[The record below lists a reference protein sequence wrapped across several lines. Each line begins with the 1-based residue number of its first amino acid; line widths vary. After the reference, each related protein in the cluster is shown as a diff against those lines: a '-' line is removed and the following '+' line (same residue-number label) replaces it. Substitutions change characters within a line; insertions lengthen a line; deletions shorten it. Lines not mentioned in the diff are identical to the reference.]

1 MLLNRE
7 NKENRQVVLTIQVER
22 DPWEK
27 ALNEAYEQSKNLFK
41 KEDGSLPT
49 RQEMEEK
56 HGADVFY
63 QDAVNS
69 TFPVALV
76 EAVRQED
83 ISVAGAPELSVE
95 SIGPDGY
102 VFTALIDLYPEVKLG
117 QYKGLSAPRPTVELS
132 DDDATAAIEEY
143 LQNHLAEEHP
153 KKAAMGDEVV
163 LDFEGFVNGVPFDG
177 GKAENYSLEIGS
189 GSFVPGFEDQLIGMK
204 AGDENDIN
212 ITFPEDYHAELAG
225 KAVVF
230 HVKINEVKAK
240 DVPAMDDEFAK
251 DVSEFDTLKE
261 LKADLKKKIT
271 EEREASAKQAFED
284 ELMRQV
290 AENITCDVPQAM
302 VDTQAHRFVDNF
314 KMQIQSQG
322 IPYDQYLKITGMEE
336 SKLFEDAKEPALR
349 QVRLDV
355 ALTEI
360 IKVENIE
367 ATDEDVEKEY
377 ASMSEVRHG
386 RGDREEVPDPRG
398 GGGPGEDP
406 EGHRRGHR
414 ECHRH
419 QARGA

>member
-7 NKENRQVVLTIQVER
+7 NKENRQVVLTIQVEQE
-22 DPWEK
+22 PWEK

-132 DDDATAAIEEY
+132 DDDVTAAIEEY

-163 LDFEGFVNGVPFDG
+163 LDFEGFVNGVPFEG
-177 GKAENYSLEIGS
+177 GKAEQYPLLLGS
-189 GSFVPGFEDQLIGMK
+189 GYFIPGFEEQVAGM
-204 AGDENDIN
+204 AVGDERDIAV
-212 ITFPEDYHAELAG
+212 TFPAQYAPELAG
-225 KAVVF
+225 KDAIF
-230 HVKINEVKAK
+230 HIKVHKITRRVKPV
-240 DVPAMDDEFAK
+240 MGDDFAK
-251 DVSEFDTLKE
+251 AQGFADASALRRSIMEQAVRAKQQEATDTYADALVQQVIAGMEVDIPERMVTCQLDGLMRDLEQQLMQQGATMDAYLEMAGLTRDDLRRQAESSARAAVEFELAMTEIARQENIQFTDAELEEKYTQMSALYGMTPDQLKQSLPIE
-261 LKADLKKKIT
+261 RLTHDLRLARARAIIVD
-271 EEREASAKQAFED
+271 SAKQ
-284 ELMRQV
+284 
-290 AENITCDVPQAM
+290 I
-302 VDTQAHRFVDNF
+302 
-314 KMQIQSQG
+314 
-322 IPYDQYLKITGMEE
+322 
-336 SKLFEDAKEPALR
+336 
-349 QVRLDV
+349 
-355 ALTEI
+355 
-360 IKVENIE
+360 
-367 ATDEDVEKEY
+367 
-377 ASMSEVRHG
+377 
-386 RGDREEVPDPRG
+386 
-398 GGGPGEDP
+398 
-406 EGHRRGHR
+406 
-414 ECHRH
+414 
-419 QARGA
+419 

>member
-95 SIGPDGY
+95 SIGPNGY

-132 DDDATAAIEEY
+132 DDDVTAAIEEY

-163 LDFEGFVNGVPFDG
+163 LDFEGFVNGVPFEG
-177 GKAENYSLEIGS
+177 GKAEQYPLLLGS
-189 GSFVPGFEDQLIGMK
+189 GYFIPGFEEQVAGM
-204 AGDENDIN
+204 AVGDERDIAV
-212 ITFPEDYHAELAG
+212 TFPAQYAPELAG
-225 KAVVF
+225 KDAVF
-230 HVKINEVKAK
+230 HIKVHKITRRVKPV
-240 DVPAMDDEFAK
+240 MDDAFAK
-251 DVSEFDTLKE
+251 AQGFADASALRRSIMEQAVRAKQQEATDAFADALVQQVIAGMEVDIPERMVTCQLDGLMRDLEQQLMQQGATMDAYLEMAGITRDDLRRQAESSARAAVEFELAMTEIARRENIQFTDAELEEKYTQMSALYGMTPDQLKQSLPIE
-261 LKADLKKKIT
+261 RLTHDLRLARARAIIVD
-271 EEREASAKQAFED
+271 SAKQ
-284 ELMRQV
+284 
-290 AENITCDVPQAM
+290 I
-302 VDTQAHRFVDNF
+302 
-314 KMQIQSQG
+314 
-322 IPYDQYLKITGMEE
+322 
-336 SKLFEDAKEPALR
+336 
-349 QVRLDV
+349 
-355 ALTEI
+355 
-360 IKVENIE
+360 
-367 ATDEDVEKEY
+367 
-377 ASMSEVRHG
+377 
-386 RGDREEVPDPRG
+386 
-398 GGGPGEDP
+398 
-406 EGHRRGHR
+406 
-414 ECHRH
+414 
-419 QARGA
+419 

>member
-49 RQEMEEK
+49 RQEIEEK
-56 HGADVFY
+56 HRADVFY

-132 DDDATAAIEEY
+132 DDDVTAAIEEY

-163 LDFEGFVNGVPFDG
+163 LDFEGFVNGVPFEG
-177 GKAENYSLEIGS
+177 GKAEQYPLLLGS
-189 GSFVPGFEDQLIGMK
+189 GYFIPGFEEQVAGM
-204 AGDENDIN
+204 AVGDERDIAV
-212 ITFPEDYHAELAG
+212 TFPAQYAPELAG
-225 KAVVF
+225 KDAVF
-230 HVKINEVKAK
+230 HIKVHKITRRVKPV
-240 DVPAMDDEFAK
+240 MDDAFAK
-251 DVSEFDTLKE
+251 AQGFADASALRRSIMEQAVRAKQQEATDAYADALVQQVIAGMEVDIPERMVTCQLDGLMRDLEQQLMQQGATMDAYLEMAGITRDDLRRQAESSARAAVEFELAMTEIARRENIQFTDAELEEKYTQMSALYGMTPDQLKQSLPIE
-261 LKADLKKKIT
+261 RLTHDLRLARARAIIVD
-271 EEREASAKQAFED
+271 SAKQ
-284 ELMRQV
+284 
-290 AENITCDVPQAM
+290 I
-302 VDTQAHRFVDNF
+302 
-314 KMQIQSQG
+314 
-322 IPYDQYLKITGMEE
+322 
-336 SKLFEDAKEPALR
+336 
-349 QVRLDV
+349 
-355 ALTEI
+355 
-360 IKVENIE
+360 
-367 ATDEDVEKEY
+367 
-377 ASMSEVRHG
+377 
-386 RGDREEVPDPRG
+386 
-398 GGGPGEDP
+398 
-406 EGHRRGHR
+406 
-414 ECHRH
+414 
-419 QARGA
+419 

>member
-132 DDDATAAIEEY
+132 DDDVTAAIEEY

-153 KKAAMGDEVV
+153 KNAAMGDEVV
-163 LDFEGFVNGVPFDG
+163 IDFEGFLDGVPFEG
-177 GKAENYSLEIGS
+177 GKGEQQPLLLGS
-189 GSFVPGFEDQLIGMK
+189 GYFIPGFEEQVAGM
-204 AGDENDIN
+204 AVGDERDIAV
-212 ITFPEDYHAELAG
+212 TFPAQYAPELAG
-225 KAVVF
+225 KDAVF
-230 HVKINEVKAK
+230 HIKVHKITRRVKPV
-240 DVPAMDDEFAK
+240 MDDAFAK
-251 DVSEFDTLKE
+251 AQGFADASALRRSIMEQAVRAKQQEATDAYADALVQQVIAGMEVDIPERMVTCQLDGLMRDLEQQLMQQGATMDAYLEMAGITRDDLRRQAESSARAAVEFELAMTEIARRENIQFTDAELEEKYTQMSALYGMTPDQLKQSLPIE
-261 LKADLKKKIT
+261 RLTHDLRLARARAIIVD
-271 EEREASAKQAFED
+271 SAKQ
-284 ELMRQV
+284 
-290 AENITCDVPQAM
+290 I
-302 VDTQAHRFVDNF
+302 
-314 KMQIQSQG
+314 
-322 IPYDQYLKITGMEE
+322 
-336 SKLFEDAKEPALR
+336 
-349 QVRLDV
+349 
-355 ALTEI
+355 
-360 IKVENIE
+360 
-367 ATDEDVEKEY
+367 
-377 ASMSEVRHG
+377 
-386 RGDREEVPDPRG
+386 
-398 GGGPGEDP
+398 
-406 EGHRRGHR
+406 
-414 ECHRH
+414 
-419 QARGA
+419 

>member
-95 SIGPDGY
+95 SIGPNGY

-132 DDDATAAIEEY
+132 DDDVTAAIEEY

-163 LDFEGFVNGVPFDG
+163 LDFEGFVNGVPFEG
-177 GKAENYSLEIGS
+177 GKAEQYPLLLGS
-189 GSFVPGFEDQLIGMK
+189 GYFIPGFEEQVAGM
-204 AGDENDIN
+204 AVGDERDIAV
-212 ITFPEDYHAELAG
+212 TFPAQYAPELAG
-225 KAVVF
+225 KDAVF
-230 HVKINEVKAK
+230 HIKVHKITRRVKPVMDDAFAKAQGFADASALRRSIMEQAVRAK
-240 DVPAMDDEFAK
+240 QQEAMDAFADALVQQVIAGMEVDIPERMVTCQLDGLMRDLEQQLMQQGATMDAYLEMAGITRDDLRRQAESSARAAVEFELAMTEIARRENIQFTDAELEEK
-251 DVSEFDTLKE
+251 YTQMSALYGMTPDQLKQSLPIE
-261 LKADLKKKIT
+261 RLTHDLRLARARAIIVD
-271 EEREASAKQAFED
+271 SAKQ
-284 ELMRQV
+284 
-290 AENITCDVPQAM
+290 I
-302 VDTQAHRFVDNF
+302 
-314 KMQIQSQG
+314 
-322 IPYDQYLKITGMEE
+322 
-336 SKLFEDAKEPALR
+336 
-349 QVRLDV
+349 
-355 ALTEI
+355 
-360 IKVENIE
+360 
-367 ATDEDVEKEY
+367 
-377 ASMSEVRHG
+377 
-386 RGDREEVPDPRG
+386 
-398 GGGPGEDP
+398 
-406 EGHRRGHR
+406 
-414 ECHRH
+414 
-419 QARGA
+419 

>member
-76 EAVRQED
+76 ETVRQED

-132 DDDATAAIEEY
+132 DDDVTAAIEEY

-163 LDFEGFVNGVPFDG
+163 LDFEGFVNGVPFEG
-177 GKAENYSLEIGS
+177 GKAEQYPLLLGS
-189 GSFVPGFEDQLIGMK
+189 GYFIPGFEEQVAGM
-204 AGDENDIN
+204 AVGDERDIAV
-212 ITFPEDYHAELAG
+212 TFPAQYAPELAG
-225 KAVVF
+225 KDAVF
-230 HVKINEVKAK
+230 HIKVHKITRRVKPV
-240 DVPAMDDEFAK
+240 MGDDFAK
-251 DVSEFDTLKE
+251 AQGFADASALRRSIMEQAVRAKQQEATDAYADTLVQQVIAGMEVDIPERMVTCQLDGLMRDLEQQLMQQGATMDAYLEMAGITRDDLRRQAESSARAAVEFE
-261 LKADLKKKIT
+261 LAMTEIARRENIQFTDAELEEKYTQMSALYGMTPDQLKQSLPIERLTHDLRLARARAIIVD
-271 EEREASAKQAFED
+271 SAKQ
-284 ELMRQV
+284 
-290 AENITCDVPQAM
+290 I
-302 VDTQAHRFVDNF
+302 
-314 KMQIQSQG
+314 
-322 IPYDQYLKITGMEE
+322 
-336 SKLFEDAKEPALR
+336 
-349 QVRLDV
+349 
-355 ALTEI
+355 
-360 IKVENIE
+360 
-367 ATDEDVEKEY
+367 
-377 ASMSEVRHG
+377 
-386 RGDREEVPDPRG
+386 
-398 GGGPGEDP
+398 
-406 EGHRRGHR
+406 
-414 ECHRH
+414 
-419 QARGA
+419 

>member
-132 DDDATAAIEEY
+132 DDDVTAAIEEY

-163 LDFEGFVNGVPFDG
+163 LDFEGFVNGVPFEG
-177 GKAENYSLEIGS
+177 GKAEQYPLLLGS
-189 GSFVPGFEDQLIGMK
+189 GYFIPGFEEQVAGM
-204 AGDENDIN
+204 AVGDERDIAV
-212 ITFPEDYHAELAG
+212 TFPAQYAPELAG
-225 KAVVF
+225 KDAVF
-230 HVKINEVKAK
+230 HIKVHKITRRVKPVMDDAFAKAQGFADASALRRSIMEQAVRAK
-240 DVPAMDDEFAK
+240 QQEAMDAFADALVQQVIAGMEVDIPERMVTCQLDGLMRDLEQQLMQQGATMDAYLEMAGVTRDDLRRQAESSARAAVEFELAMTEIARRENIQFTDAELEEK
-251 DVSEFDTLKE
+251 YTQMSALYGMTPDQLKQSLPIE
-261 LKADLKKKIT
+261 RLTHDLRLARARAIIVD
-271 EEREASAKQAFED
+271 SAKQ
-284 ELMRQV
+284 
-290 AENITCDVPQAM
+290 I
-302 VDTQAHRFVDNF
+302 
-314 KMQIQSQG
+314 
-322 IPYDQYLKITGMEE
+322 
-336 SKLFEDAKEPALR
+336 
-349 QVRLDV
+349 
-355 ALTEI
+355 
-360 IKVENIE
+360 
-367 ATDEDVEKEY
+367 
-377 ASMSEVRHG
+377 
-386 RGDREEVPDPRG
+386 
-398 GGGPGEDP
+398 
-406 EGHRRGHR
+406 
-414 ECHRH
+414 
-419 QARGA
+419 

>member
-7 NKENRQVVLTIQVER
+7 NKENHQVVLTIQVER

-132 DDDATAAIEEY
+132 DDDVTAAIEEY

-163 LDFEGFVNGVPFDG
+163 LDFEGFVNGVPFEG
-177 GKAENYSLEIGS
+177 GKAEQYPLLLGS
-189 GSFVPGFEDQLIGMK
+189 GYFIPGFEEQVAGM
-204 AGDENDIN
+204 AVGDERDIAV
-212 ITFPEDYHAELAG
+212 TFPAQYAPELAG
-225 KAVVF
+225 KDAVF
-230 HVKINEVKAK
+230 HIKVHKITRRVKPV
-240 DVPAMDDEFAK
+240 MDDAFAK
-251 DVSEFDTLKE
+251 AQGFADASALRRSIMEQAVRAKQQEATDAYADALVQQVIAGMEVDIPERMVTCQLDGLMRDLEQQLMQQGATMDAYLEMAGITRDDLRRQAESSARAAVEFELAMTEIARRENIQFTDAELEEKYTQISALYGMTPDQLKQSLPIE
-261 LKADLKKKIT
+261 RLTHDLRLARARAIIVD
-271 EEREASAKQAFED
+271 SAKQ
-284 ELMRQV
+284 
-290 AENITCDVPQAM
+290 I
-302 VDTQAHRFVDNF
+302 
-314 KMQIQSQG
+314 
-322 IPYDQYLKITGMEE
+322 
-336 SKLFEDAKEPALR
+336 
-349 QVRLDV
+349 
-355 ALTEI
+355 
-360 IKVENIE
+360 
-367 ATDEDVEKEY
+367 
-377 ASMSEVRHG
+377 
-386 RGDREEVPDPRG
+386 
-398 GGGPGEDP
+398 
-406 EGHRRGHR
+406 
-414 ECHRH
+414 
-419 QARGA
+419 

>member
-132 DDDATAAIEEY
+132 DDDVTAAIEEY

-163 LDFEGFVNGVPFDG
+163 LDFEGFVNGVPFEG
-177 GKAENYSLEIGS
+177 GKAEQYPLLLGS
-189 GSFVPGFEDQLIGMK
+189 GYFIPGFEEQVAGM
-204 AGDENDIN
+204 AVGDERDIAV
-212 ITFPEDYHAELAG
+212 TFPAQYAPELAG
-225 KAVVF
+225 KDAVF
-230 HVKINEVKAK
+230 HIKVHKITRRVKPV
-240 DVPAMDDEFAK
+240 MDDAFAK
-251 DVSEFDTLKE
+251 AQGFADASALRRSIASLKTYRRRHLPAAVFLIILLCHHGLAVRIQQGRKSASIAGLDKQIVYARFLIHQNRPQVGKAAALLGDH
-261 LKADLKKKIT
+261 LKALIFHCYLLSYYSPLAM
-271 EEREASAKQAFED
+271 RAYIFSGIMGVPICASSAASISPFSAYC
-284 ELMRQV
+284 LPHM
-290 AENITCDVPQAM
+290 
-302 VDTQAHRFVDNF
+302 
-314 KMQIQSQG
+314 
-322 IPYDQYLKITGMEE
+322 L
-336 SKLFEDAKEPALR
+336 
-349 QVRLDV
+349 V
-355 ALTEI
+355 ALI
-360 IKVENIE
+360 RL
-367 ATDEDVEKEY
+367 ADSH
-377 ASMSEVRHG
+377 A
-386 RGDREEVPDPRG
+386 
-398 GGGPGEDP
+398 
-406 EGHRRGHR
+406 
-414 ECHRH
+414 
-419 QARGA
+419 A

>member
-132 DDDATAAIEEY
+132 DDDVTAAIEEY

-163 LDFEGFVNGVPFDG
+163 LDFEGFVNGVPFEG
-177 GKAENYSLEIGS
+177 GKAEQYPLLLGS
-189 GSFVPGFEDQLIGMK
+189 GYFIPGFEAQVAGM
-204 AGDENDIN
+204 AVGDERDIAV
-212 ITFPEDYHAELAG
+212 TFPAQYAPELAG
-225 KAVVF
+225 QAAVF
-230 HVKINEVKAK
+230 HINVHKITRPVKPV
-240 DVPAMDDEFAK
+240 MDDAFAK
-251 DVSEFDTLKE
+251 AQGFADASALRRSIMEQAVRAKQQEATDAYADALVQQVIAGMEVDIPERMVTCQLDGLMRDLEQQLMQQGATMDAYLEMAGITRDDLRRQAESSARAAVEFELAMTEIARRENIQFTDAELEEKYTQMSALYGMTPDQLKQSLPIE
-261 LKADLKKKIT
+261 RLTHDLRLARARAIIVD
-271 EEREASAKQAFED
+271 SAKQ
-284 ELMRQV
+284 
-290 AENITCDVPQAM
+290 I
-302 VDTQAHRFVDNF
+302 
-314 KMQIQSQG
+314 
-322 IPYDQYLKITGMEE
+322 
-336 SKLFEDAKEPALR
+336 
-349 QVRLDV
+349 
-355 ALTEI
+355 
-360 IKVENIE
+360 
-367 ATDEDVEKEY
+367 
-377 ASMSEVRHG
+377 
-386 RGDREEVPDPRG
+386 
-398 GGGPGEDP
+398 
-406 EGHRRGHR
+406 
-414 ECHRH
+414 
-419 QARGA
+419 

>member
-27 ALNEAYEQSKNLFK
+27 ALSEAYEQSKNLFK

-132 DDDATAAIEEY
+132 DDDVTAAIEEY

-163 LDFEGFVNGVPFDG
+163 LDFEGFVNGVPFEG
-177 GKAENYSLEIGS
+177 GKAEQYPLLLGS
-189 GSFVPGFEDQLIGMK
+189 GYFIPGFEEQVAGM
-204 AGDENDIN
+204 AVGDERDIAV
-212 ITFPEDYHAELAG
+212 TFPAQYAPELAG
-225 KAVVF
+225 KDAVF
-230 HVKINEVKAK
+230 HIKVHKITRRVKPV
-240 DVPAMDDEFAK
+240 MDDAFAK
-251 DVSEFDTLKE
+251 AQGFADASALRRSIMEQAVRAKQQEATDAYADALVQQVIAGMEVDIPERMVTCQLDGLMRDLEQQLMQQGATMDAYLEMAGITRDDLRRQAESSARAAVEFELAMTEIARRENIQFTDAELEEKYTQMSALYGMTPDQLKQSLPIE
-261 LKADLKKKIT
+261 RLTHDLRLARARAIIVD
-271 EEREASAKQAFED
+271 SAKQ
-284 ELMRQV
+284 
-290 AENITCDVPQAM
+290 I
-302 VDTQAHRFVDNF
+302 
-314 KMQIQSQG
+314 
-322 IPYDQYLKITGMEE
+322 
-336 SKLFEDAKEPALR
+336 
-349 QVRLDV
+349 
-355 ALTEI
+355 
-360 IKVENIE
+360 
-367 ATDEDVEKEY
+367 
-377 ASMSEVRHG
+377 
-386 RGDREEVPDPRG
+386 
-398 GGGPGEDP
+398 
-406 EGHRRGHR
+406 
-414 ECHRH
+414 
-419 QARGA
+419 

>member
-132 DDDATAAIEEY
+132 DDDVTAAIEEY

-163 LDFEGFVNGVPFDG
+163 LDFEGFVNGVPFEG
-177 GKAENYSLEIGS
+177 GKAEQYPLLLGS
-189 GSFVPGFEDQLIGMK
+189 GYFIPGFEEQVAGM
-204 AGDENDIN
+204 AVGDERDIAV
-212 ITFPEDYHAELAG
+212 TFPAQYAPELAG
-225 KAVVF
+225 KDAVF
-230 HVKINEVKAK
+230 HIKVHKITRRVKPV
-240 DVPAMDDEFAK
+240 MDDAFAK
-251 DVSEFDTLKE
+251 AQGFADASALRRSIMEQAVRAKHQEATDAYADALVQQVIAGMEVDIPERMVTCQLDGLMRDLEQQLMQQGATMDAYLEMAGITRDDLRRQAESSARAAVEFELAMTEIARRENIQFTDAELEEKYTQMSALYGMTPDQLKQSLPIE
-261 LKADLKKKIT
+261 RLTHDLRLARARAIIVD
-271 EEREASAKQAFED
+271 SAKQ
-284 ELMRQV
+284 
-290 AENITCDVPQAM
+290 I
-302 VDTQAHRFVDNF
+302 
-314 KMQIQSQG
+314 
-322 IPYDQYLKITGMEE
+322 
-336 SKLFEDAKEPALR
+336 
-349 QVRLDV
+349 
-355 ALTEI
+355 
-360 IKVENIE
+360 
-367 ATDEDVEKEY
+367 
-377 ASMSEVRHG
+377 
-386 RGDREEVPDPRG
+386 
-398 GGGPGEDP
+398 
-406 EGHRRGHR
+406 
-414 ECHRH
+414 
-419 QARGA
+419 